1 MTLSFSPERVVL
13 GLSLIGIGA
22 LDILARMGRVDFLTA
37 LRTWWPMTLVVWGA
51 AELVKTFAART
62 RDTR

>member
-1 MTLSFSPERVVL
+1 MTLRFSPERLVV

-22 LDILARMGRVDFLTA
+22 LDILSRMGRVDFLTA

-51 AELVKTFAART
+51 AELVKTLAART
-62 RDTR
+62 GDPR